1 MLALNWKPLTKVV
14 RSRLLLDTSRD
25 LLTVSRQLIQS
36 SRGRR
41 VAGEIAWA
49 RRLERARGLSK
60 KS

>member
-1 MLALNWKPLTKVV
+1 MLALNWKPLTRVV
-14 RSRLLLDTSRD
+14 KSRLLLDTSRD
-25 LLTVSRQLIQS
+25 LLTVSRQLIQT

-49 RRLERARGLSK
+49 RHLARACAASK

>member
-1 MLALNWKPLTKVV
+1 MLALNWKPLTRVV
-14 RSRLLLDTSRD
+14 KSRLLLDTSRD
-25 LLTVSRQLIQS
+25 LLTVSRQLIQT

-49 RRLERARGLSK
+49 RHLSRARAAGK